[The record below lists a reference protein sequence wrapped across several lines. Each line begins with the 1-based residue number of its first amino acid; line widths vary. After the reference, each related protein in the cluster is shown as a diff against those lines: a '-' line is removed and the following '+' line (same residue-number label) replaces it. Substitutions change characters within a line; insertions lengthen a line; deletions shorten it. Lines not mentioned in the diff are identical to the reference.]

1 MLERFVSRWTISTRT
16 NGRDGLHE
24 LVLLQLEEDG
34 GFSSSIQPKSHHAD
48 LHLWTDVDSVV
59 LQIISTRQSQAGT
72 S

>member
-1 MLERFVSRWTISTRT
+1 MISKRT

-34 GFSSSIQPKSHHAD
+34 GFSSSIQPKSHYTD

-59 LQIISTRQSQAGT
+59 L
-72 S
+72 